1 MSHSVE
7 LLPPP
12 PIRVSNPQPA
22 EVMTL
27 RVLNLRKA
35 VGEVASGTLPGPNEY
50 DLIPM
55 SKQFVDTTTGDR
67 HEVNG
72 PNRTFA
78 GNHRN
83 ITFSPTVEM
92 YNNLASRDPNL
103 RVPNI
108 HISSMQELRIRDQ
121 LGEENRGKVHEAQ
134 LKLEPIPPVSMDP
147 LTAERLKPSESER
160 APSVH
165 DKSVNITK
173 LSHDRRRQNWD
184 PRKTSLSIDSM
195 RDYIVERNNGAP
207 SDPIKDA
214 YLEKSQLIDKQ
225 ASSLGGKTMAHLL
238 AMADDITYPS
248 QPGGLER
255 LESEINKAF
264 AEGTRTT
271 TDTGPDER
279 IRLIAARKNAAGIYV
294 DYSDTPLTNGEVE
307 VRKKLLKIAH
317 GNPAYFQA
325 CEGYELT
332 KQQAHLT
339 TRLWQDIL
347 TVQISEL
354 HYSDTEIAFSW
365 HGMTYGR
372 KYQDLTLK
380 NSEIIH
386 PIKLGK
392 RQEEY
397 TDPTDN
403 KVKLRDALDSNG
415 NPIWEEEWEKVFD
428 EKTGAPVYEREEL
441 YDEFGEIAEEMID
454 GAELFNEL
462 GEKVMDVSLPGGG
475 RRKITDADKPFAL
488 QIIYTTD
495 ATGQKVPVFE
505 TDANGDDILVDRIDV
520 KTGLAVLDAQGNIEQ
535 DRVVKVEKIQKQVPV
550 IDYHQ
555 VVIGEISTQ
564 NMAMEY
570 ATRFNPGQMVF
581 ETGEMQRQFEFV
593 KELADKLDKSFY
605 FPGFEEVGGIDALN
619 KTGDLREPFGRESKE
634 YLTSLLAV
642 SYMWIGVNNLRMN
655 PDLGDPSKAGD
666 ASKDSAI
673 AASLGAAMADRLAH
687 LSNVGG
693 GNIRNTAQQPMYPP
707 KMHGASAAA
716 NNILEKMAGVLDA
729 VVARHIKAMEL
740 RSADFSRG
748 R

>member
-1 MSHSVE
+1 MSHSAE
-7 LLPPP
+7 TLPPP
-12 PIRVSNPQPA
+12 PSRIPNPQPA
-22 EVMTL
+22 EVMTV
-27 RVLNLRKA
+27 RVLNLRKS
-35 VGEVASGTLPGPNEY
+35 VGEVATGTLPGPNDYEI
-50 DLIPM
+50 LPM
-55 SKQFVDTTTGDR
+55 SKQYVDDATGQR
-67 HEVNG
+67 HETGG
-72 PNRTFA
+72 PGRTFA
-78 GNHRN
+78 GNHRTL
-83 ITFSPTVEM
+83 TFHPTIEM
-92 YNNLASRDPNL
+92 YNSLASRDPSL

-108 HISSMQELRIRDQ
+108 HISSMEELRIRDQ

-134 LKLEPIPPVSMDP
+134 LKLEPIPPLSMDP
-147 LTAERLKPSESER
+147 LTAERLKPNESER

-165 DKSVNITK
+165 DKSININGI
-173 LSHDRRRQNWD
+173 SHDRRRKDQD
-184 PRKTSLSIDSM
+184 PRKTRLTIDDI
-195 RDYIVERNNGAP
+195 RDYIVDRNNGAP
-207 SDPIKDA
+207 VDPVKDA

-225 ASSLGGKTMAHLL
+225 KTSLGGKTMAHLL
-238 AMADDITYPS
+238 AMADDSTYPS

-264 AEGTRTT
+264 AEGTRAT

-279 IRLIAARKNAAGIYV
+279 IRLIAARKNAAGIFV

-380 NSEIIH
+380 NSEIVH
-386 PIKLGK
+386 PIKIVK
-392 RQEEY
+392 KQEEFIDSNGE
-397 TDPTDN
+397 T
-403 KVKLRDALDSNG
+403 KLRDALDQNG
-415 NPIWEEEWEKVFD
+415 TPIWEELWEGVVDEETGDPVF
-428 EKTGAPVYEREEL
+428 ERDEL
-441 YDEFGEIAEEMID
+441 YDEFGEVADELID
-454 GAELFNEL
+454 GAELYNNL
-462 GEKVMDVSLPGGG
+462 GEKVRDVSLPGGG
-475 RRKITDADKPFAL
+475 RQKITDSDKPFAL
-488 QIIYTTD
+488 QIVYTTD
-495 ATGQKVPVFE
+495 TTGKKVPVFE
-505 TDANGDDILVDRIDV
+505 TDASGNDILVDRIDET
-520 KTGLAVLDAQGNIEQ
+520 TGLAVLDAQGNIVQ
-535 DRVVKVEKIQKQVPV
+535 DRVVKVEKIQKRVPV

-555 VVIGEISTQ
+555 VVIGEINTQ

-593 KELADKLDKSFY
+593 KELADKLDRSFY
-605 FPGFEEVGGIDALN
+605 FPGFEEVGGIDALS
-619 KTGDLREPFGRESKE
+619 KAGDLREPFGRESKE
-634 YLTSLLAV
+634 YLTSLLAL

-666 ASKDSAI
+666 ASKDSAV
-673 AASLGAAMADRLAH
+673 AAALGHAMADRLAH
-687 LSNVGG
+687 ASAIASGNV
-693 GNIRNTAQQPMYPP
+693 RNVSQQPMYPP

-716 NNILEKMAGVLDA
+716 NAILEKMAGVLDS
-729 VVARHIKAMEL
+729 VVARHVKAMEL
-740 RSADFSRG
+740 RSADYSRG
-748 R
+748 K